1 MKDKGYIVVLMVSIL
16 IISGTVYYVFS
27 EIESGKQETYSI
39 PLADDTNA
47 TAESISSLVGSMND
61 FSFDFYDQII
71 EKENGNIFFSP
82 YSIFVALSMAYEGS
96 DGNTSI
102 EFEDV
107 LNFKQNNSESLGS
120 FGKIYNLLNQNQD
133 GYKISTANAFWAHKD
148 YTFLDSYLGLLEN
161 FYMADANELDFSK
174 NVEAAETI
182 NLWIEEKTNNKIKD
196 MIDANMLS
204 DFTKLVLTNAI
215 YFKGLWAQP
224 FDPDSTYEADFQI
237 KEDEIVK
244 VDMMTSDSDSR
255 FNYTENE
262 DLKVLKLNYWGNK
275 LSMVIILPN
284 ENNITKAEA
293 QINAKNL
300 SNWNSDFVETEIKVE
315 LPKFKFERKYDLINY
330 LRELGINDAFSPGI
344 ADFSKMDGTN
354 SLFIGKALHQSFVEV
369 NEEGTEAAAATAIIM
384 ELTAMPDEKFFIADH
399 PFIFLIQHEETGAI
413 LFMGKVTDPSE

>member
-133 GYKISTANAFWAHKD
+133 GYKISTANAFWAHQD

-293 QINAKNL
+293 
-300 SNWNSDFVETEIKVE
+300 
-315 LPKFKFERKYDLINY
+315 
-330 LRELGINDAFSPGI
+330 
-344 ADFSKMDGTN
+344 
-354 SLFIGKALHQSFVEV
+354 
-369 NEEGTEAAAATAIIM
+369 
-384 ELTAMPDEKFFIADH
+384 
-399 PFIFLIQHEETGAI
+399 
-413 LFMGKVTDPSE
+413 